1 MIISGGEEDIE
12 HFTSKADRLLE
23 TVLSTS
29 KGTPI
34 HLIFITEDSSVSTIA
49 KHVESAFARALRERI
64 LFNSETWKLVKGRS
78 FRIPKLR
85 VEFVSMA
92 SITSR
97 HRVEIEQ
104 MKKHFNNYKDW
115 YKMKGDPQWA
125 WMPAAKYNH
134 DLFYLSPFYHIDFPL
149 DKLIVTDTD
158 IEFKFSIDLLYAQ
171 FALFSSNHLYSLGPD
186 LTPFYAD
193 RLFDYRLL
201 HPETQLGLPGELQ
214 GVNTGVVLLHL
225 KRMRQS
231 EKFNRYL
238 EPEVIDQLCEK
249 FSFTGFIGDQDWW
262 NLVVWDSPDLL
273 HPLPCSFNFQTTEQ
287 FNTGPWKEQFPDYHA
302 CPGEVKVLHG
312 HAIDGNKAKG

>member
-1 MIISGGEEDIE
+1 
-12 HFTSKADRLLE
+12 
-23 TVLSTS
+23 
-29 KGTPI
+29 
-34 HLIFITEDSSVSTIA
+34 
-49 KHVESAFARALRERI
+49 
-64 LFNSETWKLVKGRS
+64 
-78 FRIPKLR
+78 
-85 VEFVSMA
+85 
-92 SITSR
+92 
-97 HRVEIEQ
+97 

-134 DLFYLSPFYHIDFPL
+134 DLFYLSPFYHLDFPL

-225 KRMRQS
+225 KRMR
-231 EKFNRYL
+231 ENKKFNNYL
-238 EPEVIDQLCEK
+238 EPEVVEELCDK
-249 FSFTGFIGDQDWW
+249 FSFKGFIGDQDWW
-262 NLVVWDSPDLL
+262 NLVVWDSPQLM

-287 FNTGPWKEQFPDYHA
+287 FNTGPWKEVRENMDLIQGVIGRKDIYFSFPSNSLNTM
-302 CPGEVKVLHG
+302 PVR
-312 HAIDGNKAKG
+312 AK